1 MNINVREITK
11 DDFNTFSHTH
21 ILKNMYQTVEY
32 AKLMERNGYKPM
44 FIGGFED
51 NTIVAGGLI
60 LIKNIGTF
68 KYGYSPRG
76 FLIDYSDSERLNDFT
91 KKLQNFLSKKSIVFV
106 KINPEVTYALVN
118 NVGEKQIN
126 TNNEYIVDTLESLG
140 YKKLKDNLY
149 FESLLPKYN
158 PIINLVN
165 YNNSILSKNLK
176 NKIDY
181 GSKKGIELVEGSIE
195 DMPKVYN
202 LIKHKRPKPISYFED
217 YYTIYNEKDM
227 MDLLLLNINNN
238 EYLKTIKEEY
248 EKESEINSEA
258 NIQFQ
263 KNPGNST
270 LYDKKMISDKKINDL
285 NNEIAIITDKL
296 QRNILNETFA
306 VALVIKYH
314 NRAYLLISGFDKNF
328 GRINAN
334 DILYHK
340 ILEKYKNEGYR
351 FFDLNGIT
359 GDFSDTNPYKS
370 LNEFKLQFNPSIF
383 EYIGEFDLIINKSV
397 YKFMLNSNLLAKEF
411 NKKDIDLKS
420 ENIGDEENITESE
433 NEIEM

>member
-1 MNINVREITK
+1 MNITVREITK

-32 AKLMERNGYKPM
+32 ATLMERYDYKSM

-51 NTIVAGGLI
+51 STIVAGGLI

-91 KKLQNFLSKKSIVFV
+91 KKLQNFLSKKNIVFV

-126 TNNEYIVDTLESLG
+126 TNNKYIIDTLESLG

-165 YNNSILSKNLK
+165 YNSNTISESLK
-176 NKIDY
+176 NKIEHGY
-181 GSKKGIELVEGSIE
+181 KKGIELVEGSVE
-195 DMPKVYN
+195 DMTKIYEFFKN
-202 LIKHKRPKPISYFED
+202 KIEKTINYFED
-217 YYTIYNEKDM
+217 YYTIYNDKDM

-248 EKESEINSEA
+248 EKESEVNNKA
-258 NIQFQ
+258 NIEFQ
-263 KNPGNST
+263 KNPGNNT
-270 LYDKKMISDKKINDL
+270 LYEEKMRSDKKMSDL
-285 NNEIAIITDKL
+285 NNEITIITDKL
-296 QRNILNETFA
+296 QRNILHETFA
-306 VALVIKYH
+306 GALVIKYH

-328 GRINAN
+328 DIINPN

-340 ILEKYKNEGYR
+340 MIEKYKNEGYR
-351 FFDLNGIT
+351 FFDLNGIA

-383 EYIGEFDLIINKSV
+383 EYIGEFDLVINKPV

-411 NKKDIDLKS
+411 NKKDINLK
-420 ENIGDEENITESE
+420 NDNGDELEDLENDDEF
-433 NEIEM
+433 EM

>member
-1 MNINVREITK
+1 MNITVREITK

-32 AKLMERNGYKPM
+32 ATLMERNDYKSM
-44 FIGGFED
+44 FVGGFED
-51 NTIVAGGLI
+51 STIVAGGLI

-91 KKLQNFLSKKSIVFV
+91 KKLQNFLSKKNIVFV

-126 TNNEYIVDTLESLG
+126 TNNKYIIDTLESLG

-165 YNNSILSKNLK
+165 YNSNTISESLK
-176 NKIDY
+176 NKIEHGY
-181 GSKKGIELVEGSIE
+181 KKGIELVEGSVE
-195 DMPKVYN
+195 DMTKIYEFFKN
-202 LIKHKRPKPISYFED
+202 KIEKTINYFED
-217 YYTIYNEKDM
+217 YYTIYNDKDM

-248 EKESEINSEA
+248 EKESEVNNKA
-258 NIQFQ
+258 NIEFQ
-263 KNPGNST
+263 KNPGNNT
-270 LYDKKMISDKKINDL
+270 LYEEKMRSDKKMSDL
-285 NNEIAIITDKL
+285 NNKITIITDKL
-296 QRNILNETFA
+296 QRNILHETFA
-306 VALVIKYH
+306 GALVIKYH

-328 GRINAN
+328 DIINPN

-340 ILEKYKNEGYR
+340 MIEKYKNEGYR
-351 FFDLNGIT
+351 FFDLNGIA

-383 EYIGEFDLIINKSV
+383 EYIGEFDLVINKPV

-411 NKKDIDLKS
+411 NKKDINLK
-420 ENIGDEENITESE
+420 NDNGDELEDLENDDEF
-433 NEIEM
+433 EM

>member
-1 MNINVREITK
+1 MNITVREITK

-32 AKLMERNGYKPM
+32 ATLMERYDYKSM

-51 NTIVAGGLI
+51 STIVAGGLI

-91 KKLQNFLSKKSIVFV
+91 KKLQNFLSKKNIVFV

-118 NVGEKQIN
+118 YVGEKQIN
-126 TNNEYIVDTLESLG
+126 TNNKYIIDTLESLG

-165 YNNSILSKNLK
+165 YNSNTISESLK
-176 NKIDY
+176 NKIEHGY
-181 GSKKGIELVEGSIE
+181 KKGIELVEGSVE
-195 DMPKVYN
+195 DMTKIYEFFKN
-202 LIKHKRPKPISYFED
+202 KIEKTINYFED
-217 YYTIYNEKDM
+217 YYTIYNDKDM

-248 EKESEINSEA
+248 EKESEVNNKA
-258 NIQFQ
+258 NIEFQ
-263 KNPGNST
+263 KNPGNNT
-270 LYDKKMISDKKINDL
+270 LYEEKMRSDKKMSDL
-285 NNEIAIITDKL
+285 NNEITIITDKL
-296 QRNILNETFA
+296 QRNILHETFA
-306 VALVIKYH
+306 GALVIKYH

-328 GRINAN
+328 DIINPN

-340 ILEKYKNEGYR
+340 MIEKYKNEGYR
-351 FFDLNGIT
+351 FFDLNGIA

-383 EYIGEFDLIINKSV
+383 EYIGEFDLVINKPV

-411 NKKDIDLKS
+411 NKKDINLK
-420 ENIGDEENITESE
+420 NDNGDELEDLENDDEF
-433 NEIEM
+433 EM

>member
-1 MNINVREITK
+1 MNITVREITK

-32 AKLMERNGYKPM
+32 ATLMERNDYKSM
-44 FIGGFED
+44 FVGGFED
-51 NTIVAGGLI
+51 STIVAGGLI

-91 KKLQNFLSKKSIVFV
+91 KKLQNFLSKKNIVFV

-126 TNNEYIVDTLESLG
+126 TNNKYIIDTLESLG

-165 YNNSILSKNLK
+165 YNSNTISESLK
-176 NKIDY
+176 NKIEHGY
-181 GSKKGIELVEGSIE
+181 KKGIELVEGSVE
-195 DMPKVYN
+195 DMTKIYEFFKN
-202 LIKHKRPKPISYFED
+202 KIEKTINYFED
-217 YYTIYNEKDM
+217 YYTIYNDKDM

-248 EKESEINSEA
+248 EKESEVNNKA
-258 NIQFQ
+258 NIEFQ
-263 KNPGNST
+263 KNPGNNT
-270 LYDKKMISDKKINDL
+270 LYEEKMRSDKKMSDL
-285 NNEIAIITDKL
+285 NNEITIITDKL
-296 QRNILNETFA
+296 QRNILHETFA
-306 VALVIKYH
+306 GALVIKYH

-328 GRINAN
+328 DIINPN

-340 ILEKYKNEGYR
+340 MIEKYKNEGYR
-351 FFDLNGIT
+351 FFDLNGIA

-383 EYIGEFDLIINKSV
+383 EYIGEFDLVINKPV

-411 NKKDIDLKS
+411 NKKDINLK
-420 ENIGDEENITESE
+420 NDNGDELEDLENDDEF
-433 NEIEM
+433 EM

>member
-1 MNINVREITK
+1 MNITVREITK

-21 ILKNMYQTVEY
+21 ILKNMYQSVEY
-32 AKLMERNGYKPM
+32 ATLMERNDYKSM
-44 FIGGFED
+44 FVGGFED
-51 NTIVAGGLI
+51 STIVAGGLI

-91 KKLQNFLSKKSIVFV
+91 KKLQNFLSKKNIVFV

-118 NVGEKQIN
+118 NVGEKRIN
-126 TNNEYIVDTLESLG
+126 TNNKYIIDTLESLG

-165 YNNSILSKNLK
+165 YNSNTISESLK
-176 NKIDY
+176 NKIEH
-181 GSKKGIELVEGSIE
+181 GSKKGIELVEGSVE
-195 DMPKVYN
+195 DMTKIYEFFKN
-202 LIKHKRPKPISYFED
+202 KIEKTINYFED
-217 YYTIYNEKDM
+217 YYTIYNDKDM

-248 EKESEINSEA
+248 EKESEVNNKA
-258 NIQFQ
+258 NIEFQ
-263 KNPGNST
+263 KNPGNNT
-270 LYDKKMISDKKINDL
+270 LYEEKMRSDKKMSDL
-285 NNEIAIITDKL
+285 NNEITIITDKL
-296 QRNILNETFA
+296 QRNILHETFA
-306 VALVIKYH
+306 GALVIKYH

-328 GRINAN
+328 DIINPN

-340 ILEKYKNEGYR
+340 MIEKYKNEGYR
-351 FFDLNGIT
+351 FFDLNGIA

-383 EYIGEFDLIINKSV
+383 EYIGEFDLVINKPV

-411 NKKDIDLKS
+411 NRKDINLK
-420 ENIGDEENITESE
+420 NDNGDELEDLENDDEF
-433 NEIEM
+433 EM